1 MDLEWEGPDRK
12 EMRQP
17 EALAAKMPPSTPT
30 TVDDGSVLSQ
40 RAFELQGEIA
50 TLYEAEAP
58 GLLRFATLVARQREI
73 ASDSVQEVFLRYFL
87 ARQQGESI
95 AEPRLWLFR
104 TLQDCLRGMTKG
116 SDDLPAARVEGLRD
130 TSGRFDPASGLDLL
144 DLGSQLASSLT
155 ERELACLVLKAEGLR
170 YREIAEVL
178 DIQIGTVAAFL
189 NRAVKKAKAALGEA
203 PSQ

>member
-1 MDLEWEGPDRK
+1 
-12 EMRQP
+12 MRQP
-17 EALAAKMPPSTPT
+17 EALTANLPPSTPSA
-30 TVDDGSVLSQ
+30 VDGDPVLSQ

-58 GLLRFATLVARQREI
+58 GLLRFATVVARQREI

-87 ARQQGESI
+87 ARQQGEAI

-104 TLQDCLRGMTKG
+104 TLQECLHGMAKG
-116 SDDLPAARVEGLRD
+116 RDDEPAARVEGLLD
-130 TSGRFDPASGLDLL
+130 TSRRFDPTSGVGLL
-144 DLGSQLASSLT
+144 DLGAQLASSLT
-155 ERELACLVLKAEGLR
+155 ERELACLVLKAEGWR

-189 NRAVKKAKAALGEA
+189 SRAVRKAKAALGEA
-203 PSQ
+203 PSE